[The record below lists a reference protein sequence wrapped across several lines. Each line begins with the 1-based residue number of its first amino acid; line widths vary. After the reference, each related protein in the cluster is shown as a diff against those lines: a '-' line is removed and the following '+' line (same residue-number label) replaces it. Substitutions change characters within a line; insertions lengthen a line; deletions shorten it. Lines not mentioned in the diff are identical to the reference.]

1 MTIMAMKTLKTE
13 FFGQIWS
20 NLAKFEAIIEAGRV
34 KFAKKCDN
42 NKIICFQLYSCLL
55 YTSPSPRD

>member
-1 MTIMAMKTLKTE
+1 MIIMAMKTLKTE
-13 FFGQIWS
+13 CFGQIWS

-42 NKIICFQLYSCLL
+42 NKIICFQLYRGLGAMAVGS
-55 YTSPSPRD
+55 

>member
-1 MTIMAMKTLKTE
+1 MIIMAMKTLKTE
-13 FFGQIWS
+13 CFGQIWS

-42 NKIICFQLYSCLL
+42 NKIISFQLYRGLGAMAVGS
-55 YTSPSPRD
+55 

>member
-13 FFGQIWS
+13 CFGQIWS

-34 KFAKKCDN
+34 KFAKKCAN
-42 NKIICFQLYSCLL
+42 NKIICFQL
-55 YTSPSPRD
+55 